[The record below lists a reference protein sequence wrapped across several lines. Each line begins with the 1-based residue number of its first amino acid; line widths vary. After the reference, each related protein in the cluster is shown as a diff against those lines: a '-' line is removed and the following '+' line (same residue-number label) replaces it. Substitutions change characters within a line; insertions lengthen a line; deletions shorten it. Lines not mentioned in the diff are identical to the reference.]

1 MLTDRQA
8 EIVFITNSEVCWPA
22 ERKTFMESLRFEK
35 EIAGRKLT
43 IETGKL
49 AMQANGSVTVS
60 YGDTVVLATVVIS
73 NEIREGIDFFPLTV
87 EFEERFY
94 AAGRIK
100 GSRFIK
106 KDGRPSDGAIL
117 NGRLIDRA
125 IRPLFPEDIR
135 NEVQVIITA
144 LSYDSENESKMVG
157 LIGASAALAIS
168 NLPWNGPIAGL
179 TVGQKDGQFI
189 LNPTVAEIAEG
200 DLELNL
206 AGTPEKIIMIEAEG
220 KEIPEETILE
230 AFKYGSKAM
239 KDILDLI
246 KELQKKVGKEKLDVL
261 TLMPKES
268 EETLAAK
275 ADVTKKVEAFVA
287 EMVDPYILSEK
298 KPTKALRK
306 HGLNELVAELE
317 RRLTGEG
324 VSEDLI
330 NYAVEKVAKLAEVKI
345 SAAIMERE
353 VRIDGRK
360 LDEIRPLSFEVGLLK
375 RIHGTGLFS
384 RGETQ
389 VMSFVTLGSPG
400 DVQSLDTMELVGEKR
415 YIHYYNFPPY
425 SVGEV
430 KKLGGMSRRDIG
442 HGALAEKA
450 LNPVIPPK
458 EEFPYTILVVSETLG
473 SNGSSSMA
481 STCGSTLALMDAGV
495 PIKNPVAGIAMGLAV
510 DGKGDYKIV
519 TDIQDFEDGP
529 GGMDFK
535 ITGTQNGLT
544 AIQMDTKTDGLTME
558 MIEKTLKQGRKALD
572 QILAGIKKT
581 ISEPRPELSPFAPRI
596 TTFAIPP
603 DMIKDVIG
611 PGGKM
616 IHKIIDET
624 GVDIDID
631 DSGLV
636 LVTSNNPEM
645 SEKAVLWI
653 KNIVKVPEVGEIY
666 KGKVVRIMDF
676 GAFVEIL
683 PGKDGM
689 IHISKLAP
697 TRVNKV
703 TDVVTEGMEVTVKVI
718 EIDSQ
723 GRINLSLVEGGN
735 TPPPFTGEFGA
746 RRDSDRRSGFGHG
759 GRGSSGGREKRGFF
773 QRRDR

>member
-1 MLTDRQA
+1 
-8 EIVFITNSEVCWPA
+8 
-22 ERKTFMESLRFEK
+22 MESLRFEK
-35 EIAGRKLT
+35 EIAGRKLI

-49 AMQANGSVTVS
+49 ALQANGSVTVS
-60 YGDTVVLATVVIS
+60 YGDTVVLATAVIS

-106 KDGRPSDGAIL
+106 REGRPSDGAIL

-157 LIGASAALAIS
+157 LIAASAALTIS
-168 NLPWNGPIAGL
+168 NIPWNGPIAGL
-179 TVGQKDGQFI
+179 TVGAKDGQFI
-189 LNPTVAEIAEG
+189 LNPTVAQLAEG
-200 DLELNL
+200 ELELNL
-206 AGTPEKIIMIEAEG
+206 AGTREKIIMVEAEA

-230 AFKYGSKAM
+230 AFKFGGDALEE
-239 KDILDLI
+239 ILDLI
-246 KELQKKVGKEKLDVL
+246 KKLQKEVGKEKLDVL
-261 TLMPKES
+261 ALMPKES
-268 EETLAAK
+268 EETLKAK
-275 ADVTKKVEAFVA
+275 AEVLKRVEAFVA
-287 EMVDPYILSEK
+287 EKVDPYILSEK

-317 RRLTGEG
+317 RNLTSEG
-324 VSEDLI
+324 ISEDLI
-330 NYAVEKVAKLAEVKI
+330 NYAVEKVSKLAEVKI

-430 KKLGGMSRRDIG
+430 KRMGGMSRRDIG

-450 LNPVIPPK
+450 LNPVIPAK
-458 EEFPYTILVVSETLG
+458 EDFPYTILVVSETLG

-510 DGKGDYKIV
+510 DGKGGYKIV

-544 AIQMDTKTDGLTME
+544 AIQMDTKTDGLTLE

-572 QILAGIKKT
+572 QILAGIKKC
-581 ISEPRPELSPFAPRI
+581 ISEPRPDLSPFAPRI
-596 TTFAIPP
+596 TSFAIPP

-636 LVTSNNPEM
+636 MITSNNPEM
-645 SEKAVLWI
+645 SQRAVLWI

-689 IHISKLAP
+689 VHISKLAA

-703 TDVVTEGMEVTVKVI
+703 TDVVQEGMEVTVKVI

-723 GRINLSLVEGGN
+723 GRINLSLMEGGM
-735 TPPPFTGEFGA
+735 TPPPFTGEFGSPRGA
-746 RRDSDRRSGFGHG
+746 GGRRDSDRRGGSGGHG
-759 GRGSSGGREKRGFF
+759 GFGGRDNKRGFF
-773 QRRDR
+773 KRDR